1 MRRTLL
7 NLLTALSLLLC
18 VAACVLWVRS
28 YFVQDVIISSPGE
41 PRSINLHSTCGAFVL
56 IRQTNYIPPVVR
68 HSRDQV
74 AVYASTP
81 AMALITFDVGE
92 DRPGGVPWMVVFP
105 QWLVVVVSGALPVA
119 RLRRR
124 SRKRRGSH
132 AVCPACGYDLRASP
146 GRCPECGTARP
157 GVSGA

>member
-7 NLLTALSLLLC
+7 NLLTALSLLVC
-18 VAACVLWVRS
+18 VAVAALWLRS
-28 YFVQDVIISSPGE
+28 YVVQDVLISSPGE

-56 IRQTNYIPPVVR
+56 IRHTNYVPPVVR
-68 HSRDQV
+68 YAREKV

-81 AMALITFDVGE
+81 VMALITFHFGE
-92 DRPGGVPWMVVFP
+92 DRAGGVPWMIVFP
-105 QWLVVVVSGALPVA
+105 QWFVVVVSGALAVS

-124 SRKRRGSH
+124 RRKRRGSH